1 MYQLDE
7 ISFIYLG
14 LIIPILFL
22 VFLIFRRW
30 QKKSIRKYFDINTIK
45 FLSPEISNSKPLL
58 KFTIISFA
66 LLMLV
71 ISLANPKIGTE
82 LKTVKREGVD
92 IVFAID
98 VSKSMLAEDIAPNRI
113 IKSKRIVS
121 ELFNNLGSD
130 RVGIIAY
137 ASTAIPVLPITTDF
151 SSARMFLESLNT
163 DMLSSQGTSIAEAI
177 NLSKNY
183 FNDENQTNRVL
194 CVISDGEDHEIQNNN
209 LSDIAK
215 EAGITIIS
223 IGVGSIN
230 GAPIPIKEN
239 DIVKSYKK
247 DDKGEVV
254 ITKLNENI
262 LKDMA
267 TQTGGIYFK
276 GDNTNSVV
284 SSIVDELKEMDKQEF
299 ESKQFVSFKD
309 QFQWFLFVGLFLII
323 LDVVVFERKTYWLD
337 KLNLFN
343 ENEKV

>member
-58 KFTIISFA
+58 KVIIISFA

-71 ISLANPKIGTE
+71 ISLVNPKIGTE

-223 IGVGSIN
+223 IGVGSPN

>member
-58 KFTIISFA
+58 KFIIISFA

-71 ISLANPKIGTE
+71 ISLVNPKIGTE

-194 CVISDGEDHEIQNNN
+194 CIISDGEDHEIQNNN